1 MLTKHA
7 DLNLYDDFSGS
18 GRKISV
24 TPLFLQ
30 NHDAPWEPNEI
41 FDVSESARLT
51 AGIWENYSEPLE
63 LGKIIVDDQKQW
75 HFDGEADLS
84 ENELDE
90 IASFVLDSD

>member
-7 DLNLYDDFSGS
+7 DLKLYDDFSGS

-30 NHDAPWEPNEI
+30 SQDEPWEPNEI
-41 FDVSESARLT
+41 FDVTESARLT
-51 AGIWENYSEPLE
+51 AGTWEDHKEPLE

-75 HFDGEADLS
+75 HFDGEGDLS

-90 IASFVLDSD
+90 IAGFVLDSD